1 MCANNGEIEREVNV
15 CIVQWQRMEQR
26 MEKATVRKGEAR
38 AGRDQPGGVQIVTAG
53 ESLSVQ
59 GEKGSLAI
67 SSY

>member
-1 MCANNGEIEREVNV
+1 
-15 CIVQWQRMEQR
+15 